1 MKYAEYRR
9 QGMPIGSG
17 VTEAACKT
25 VFTERLKRSGMT
37 WSHEGGQVILDLR
50 VLVLSSGVARQPTS
64 AYLRTKPQPT
74 VSKPASQRVCS
85 GHKLKKAAIISGKG
99 ATAPRSQAVPLTV
112 ALSRPLSQH
121 RLSGSTTINT
131 GALT

>member
-1 MKYAEYRR
+1 MWHYNNGPQRRKGQTAEYWKAYRYLRKHAVWMKYAQYRR

-50 VLVLSSGVARQPTS
+50 VLVLSTVWHVAHK
-64 AYLRTKPQPT
+64 AYLRSRPQPT
-74 VSKPASQRVCS
+74 VSKPASKRICS
-85 GHKLKKAAIISGKG
+85 GQKLKK
-99 ATAPRSQAVPLTV
+99 V
-112 ALSRPLSQH
+112 A
-121 RLSGSTTINT
+121 
-131 GALT
+131 

>member
-1 MKYAEYRR
+1 MGHYNHRRQLRTVPLADYWKAYRYLRKHAVWMQYADYRG

-37 WSHEGGQVILDLR
+37 WSHGGGQVILDLR
-50 VLVLSSGVARQPTS
+50 VLVLSSVWPAAHE

-74 VSKPASQRVCS
+74 VSQSASKRVRS
-85 GHKLKKAAIISGKG
+85 GHKLKKAA
-99 ATAPRSQAVPLTV
+99 
-112 ALSRPLSQH
+112 
-121 RLSGSTTINT
+121 
-131 GALT
+131 